1 MIRGTN
7 NSLPAWAI
15 RNSPAMNLLMIAI
28 MVVGL
33 FSFRSMQRESFPNF
47 DIDIILVS
55 VPYPGAAPQEVEE
68 GICQK
73 IEEAV
78 RSLEGI
84 KKVTSVAAEGS
95 GSVIIEL
102 TTGSRSP
109 DRILDEVRSEID
121 RIPSFPVEAE
131 EPEIQRVTPR
141 RSAIRVGIIGPENGT
156 ELKLREYAER
166 VRDGLLQLG
175 GITQVDFIGGKDFQ
189 IDIEIEEHTL
199 RSHGLSLQQVAN
211 IVRRENR
218 ELPAGTLR
226 SDSQEILL
234 RGNNR
239 RTDGE
244 GISRIPLITQ
254 PGGAMLT
261 VADLG
266 EVRDEFV
273 DMASTAEINGRPALA
288 LTVERSSS
296 EDMLSIVDEVNQ
308 YVEKTKL
315 PSGYKLVT
323 WSDQTVEVRGRLNLL
338 YENATLGLLIVFM
351 LLVLFL
357 DLKLA
362 FWVALGIPFA
372 LFAAAAYLYF
382 NDQSLNMISM
392 FAFVMALGIVVD
404 DAIVVGENIYAH
416 RQMGK
421 SLADAAAEG
430 AQEVMPSIFTSVSTT
445 IVAFAP
451 LLFVSGIMGK
461 FMAVMPAAVIAM
473 LVASL
478 FESLT
483 ILPAHLAHQDSIL
496 FKLLRTFFYIFRW
509 VVPLIEAASFLATK
523 ALNLF
528 IESFYG
534 PFLKFAIH
542 NRPVIV
548 SALIGILII
557 AVGFV
562 RAGYVPFVIFPKLDG
577 NTILASISFPNGTP
591 ESVTQAATKKLEE
604 AFWRVNDQ
612 LSPNGTDLG
621 LTSFR
626 VVGAKISG
634 GGPNAATDS
643 GVGGSHL
650 GSVEIELL
658 DTEQREITS
667 EQIVS
672 AWRNELGEIA
682 GVEKLSIGSRNVG
695 PSGIPIEFK
704 LLASPDDTERLE
716 EAVERC
722 KAKLAE
728 YPGVFDISDDSL
740 PGKWEYR
747 FRIKPEA
754 VTMGVRTADLAETVR
769 AAYYGEEVMRVQ
781 RGRHEVKI
789 MVRYPRDERRRLA
802 TFDELRVRL
811 EDGIERPITELAEV
825 EIVRGYSELNRL
837 DQKRSI
843 TITADLDE
851 TKANARNIV
860 ADLQAQYMPKLVEEF
875 PEVQVNWEGQQ
886 EQTRESISSLFR
898 GFGVAILVMFVL
910 LSFELK
916 SYWQPLLILI
926 VIPFGAIGAIGGHA
940 LLGLP
945 LTMFS
950 LFGLVG
956 LTGIVVNDS
965 IVLVDFINARMRAG
979 IPVREA
985 IFEAGIRRFRPVMLT
1000 TVTTVGGLMP
1010 ILLET
1015 SLQAQILIPMATS
1028 IAFGEIFATIVVLI
1042 LVPVGYSI
1050 GNELFPLIVPEN
1062 SILPPLSNLETI
1074 IQAGEVSQVQSE
1086 QVAISISEE

>member
-1 MIRGTN
+1 MTRGLG

-15 RNSPAMNLLMIAI
+15 RNSPAMNLLMIAVF
-28 MVVGL
+28 VVGW
-33 FSFRSMQRESFPNF
+33 FSFLSLKRESFPNF
-47 DIDIILVS
+47 DIDMILVT

-68 GICQK
+68 GVCQK
-73 IEEAV
+73 IEESV

-84 KKVTSVAAEGS
+84 KKVTSVAAEGV
-95 GSVIIEL
+95 GSIVLEL
-102 TTGSRSP
+102 DTGVRSA
-109 DRILDEVRSEID
+109 DRVLDEVRSEVD
-121 RIPSFPVEAE
+121 RIPSFPE
-131 EPEIQRVTPR
+131 ESEDPEILRVNAK
-141 RSAIRVGIIGPENGT
+141 RSAIRVGVLGPNDGT
-156 ELKLREYAER
+156 ELALREYAELI
-166 VRDGLLQLG
+166 RDDLLQLDG
-175 GITQVDFIGGKDFQ
+175 VTQVDFIGAKDYQ
-189 IDIEIEEHTL
+189 IDVEIDEQTL
-199 RSHGLSLQQVAN
+199 RAHGLSLRQVAD

-226 SDSQEILL
+226 GDAQEVLL

-239 RTDGE
+239 RTDGK
-244 GISRIPLITQ
+244 GIGELPLITQ
-254 PGGAMLT
+254 PGGAVLT
-261 VADLG
+261 VKDLG
-266 EVRDEFV
+266 NVRDEFI
-273 DMASTAEINGRPALA
+273 DMAALAEVNGRPAVA
-288 LTVERSSS
+288 LTVERSSD
-296 EDMLSIVDEVNQ
+296 EDMLRIVDEVKR
-308 YVEKTKL
+308 YVASAQL
-315 PSGYKLVT
+315 PADYDLIT
-323 WSDQTVEVRGRLNLL
+323 WSDQTVEVRGRLSLL
-338 YENATLGLLIVFM
+338 YENAALGLLIVFM

-372 LFAAAAYLYF
+372 LFAATGYLYLA
-382 NDQSLNMISM
+382 DQSLNMISL

-421 SLADAAAEG
+421 PLAQAAADG
-430 AQEVMPSIFTSVSTT
+430 AHEVMPSILTSVSTT

-483 ILPAHLAHQDSIL
+483 VLPTHLAHREGVL
-496 FKLLRTFFYIFRW
+496 FRIIHTVFYVFSW
-509 VVPLIEAASFLATK
+509 LVPLIEMARALAARALQSFVSNVYAPTLRYAIMNRRVVISALLAT
-523 ALNLF
+523 LL
-528 IESFYG
+528 
-534 PFLKFAIH
+534 
-542 NRPVIV
+542 V
-548 SALIGILII
+548 

-562 RAGYVPFVIFPKLDG
+562 RAGITPFVIFPKLDG
-577 NTILASISFPNGTP
+577 NTILASVAFPDGTP
-591 ESVTQAATKKLEE
+591 EAVTRAATDRIEQ
-604 AFWRVNDQ
+604 AFWQINEQ
-612 LSPNGTDLG
+612 LSPADKSLG
-621 LTSFR
+621 VTSFR
-626 VVGAKISG
+626 VVGTQVSAG
-634 GGPNAATDS
+634 GMPGGNDS
-643 GVGGSHL
+643 AGSGSHL

-658 DTEQREITS
+658 DTEEREIS
-667 EQIVS
+667 SDEIVA
-672 AWRNELGEIA
+672 AWRIAVGEIA

-704 LLASPDDTERLE
+704 LLASPAQTPQLE
-716 EAVERC
+716 AAVERC
-722 KAKLAE
+722 KAKLADF
-728 YPGVFDISDDSL
+728 PGVFDISDDSI

-754 VTMGVRTADLAETVR
+754 AAMGVRTADLAETVR

-811 EDGIERPITELAEV
+811 SDGLERPIKELAEI

-851 TKANARNIV
+851 TVANARNIV
-860 ADLQAQYMPKLVEEF
+860 ATLRADFMPGLLEEF
-875 PEVQVNWEGQQ
+875 PEVQVRWEGQQ
-886 EQTRESISSLFR
+886 EQTRESIGSLFR
-898 GFGVAILVMFVL
+898 GFGVALLVMFVL

-926 VIPFGAIGAIGGHA
+926 AIPFGIIGAVGGHA

-950 LFGLVG
+950 MFGLVG

-965 IVLVDFINARMRAG
+965 IVLVDFINARLRAG
-979 IPVREA
+979 LPIEQA
-985 IFEAGIRRFRPVMLT
+985 LLEAGTRRFRPVMLT
-1000 TVTTVGGLMP
+1000 TVTTVGGLLP

-1028 IAFGEIFATIVVLI
+1028 IAFGEIFATVVVLL
-1042 LVPVGYSI
+1042 LVPTGYSI
-1050 GNELFPLIVPEN
+1050 GHQFFPAETPELDVPVPSRSAALAN
-1062 SILPPLSNLETI
+1062 
-1074 IQAGEVSQVQSE
+1074 A
-1086 QVAISISEE
+1086 